1 VLAWFAPRGL
11 PGVMARPAWLI
22 LALGVAPVSLWALV
36 MLAGWFALL
45 EARRRWALA
54 MPSAARWLRILM
66 QLLLVLWTLFAIGAL
81 LDVLRIG
88 LLGYPNLLVA
98 GPGSSSH
105 ELSWVSDR
113 FSEHTAGAWCLSAP
127 VWLYRVLMLAWALW
141 LAASLLRWV
150 SWAWTAF
157 SAGGTWPVKPV
168 TNNAL
173 APADE
178 GVGESGSARE

>member
-1 VLAWFAPRGL
+1 
-11 PGVMARPAWLI
+11 
-22 LALGVAPVSLWALV
+22 
-36 MLAGWFALL
+36 
-45 EARRRWALA
+45 
-54 MPSAARWLRILM
+54 
-66 QLLLVLWTLFAIGAL
+66 
-81 LDVLRIG
+81 
-88 LLGYPNLLVA
+88 
-98 GPGSSSH
+98 
-105 ELSWVSDR
+105 
-113 FSEHTAGAWCLSAP
+113 
-127 VWLYRVLMLAWALW
+127 MLAWALW